1 MVAEDAAYALVTDV
15 RLLLAAR
22 GHDTV
27 VTDANAPWL
36 VRSGVM
42 MLAALGIGTARE
54 TTEEN
59 DG

>member
-1 MVAEDAAYALVTDV
+1 LVDADAAYALVTDV

-36 VRSGVM
+36 VRSGAL
-42 MLAALGIGTARE
+42 MLAAFGIGTARE